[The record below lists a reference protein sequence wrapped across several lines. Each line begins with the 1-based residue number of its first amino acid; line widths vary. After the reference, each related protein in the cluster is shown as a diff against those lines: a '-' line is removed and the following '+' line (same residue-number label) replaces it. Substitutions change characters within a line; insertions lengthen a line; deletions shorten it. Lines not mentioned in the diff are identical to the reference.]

1 MSPFL
6 TKASRIILKT
16 FGWTLVGKP
25 PLEKKFMCLAAP
37 HTSLWDGLWMVIAAF
52 SLGFRP
58 DFLVKS
64 VYAEGIFGRWVL
76 WAGGIPVLAGAGA
89 NKVAEVV
96 NMVNKQDEVRLLL
109 APAGTRSKR
118 DSWRSGFYH
127 IAKGTELPIYL
138 AFLDFGTRTLGL
150 SDSPILL
157 SGDIK
162 ADMDQIREF
171 YAGMQGKH
179 PEKTTAMTIR
189 EENEAA
195 AES

>member
-1 MSPFL
+1 
-6 TKASRIILKT
+6 
-16 FGWTLVGKP
+16 
-25 PLEKKFMCLAAP
+25 MCLAAP